1 MNMMR
6 LIAIALPVAFLLA
19 CGGGGGGTA
28 AAPNMPG
35 TGGSPNTP
43 GTGSMAM
50 PETLPGYA
58 VDAAMA
64 RTHIGVMT
72 APTAANTMTEMAI
85 VTEIQTR
92 ATTPNRFE
100 FTDFSGTPSVD
111 IECTNNNSSC
121 SGTVPDVG
129 RLTFSLTGID
139 DLSLVDETGLV
150 GFNSNTQ
157 AVMLHRGVTL
167 IQSQAVARD
176 SNGTQL
182 TFLTYGGW
190 ATNSVFGV
198 ERLDVL
204 EDGETTTRYASFSFG
219 NATGSNPQFTA
230 EQQQSLGS
238 NLRWNGVMVGTDT
251 ETGHILQGDVLMDY
265 VNSDLTVLDLI
276 RFNNVKNLTTGADV
290 TFGSGQRSGELAFTA
305 ITLTNGNFE
314 KTTGGDS
321 IKGSFYGT
329 GHEAAAGIFNSGT
342 HNIIGAF
349 GAEKP

>member
-1 MNMMR
+1 
-6 LIAIALPVAFLLA
+6 
-19 CGGGGGGTA
+19 
-28 AAPNMPG
+28 
-35 TGGSPNTP
+35 
-43 GTGSMAM
+43 MAM

-72 APTAANTMTEMAI
+72 APTAANTMNETAI
-85 VTEIQTR
+85 VTEIQR
-92 ATTPNRFE
+92 IATDADTFE
-100 FTDFSGTPSVD
+100 FSDFGPTASAVTVNCANKS
-111 IECTNNNSSC
+111 CTTGNID
-121 SGTVPDVG
+121 DVG
-129 RLTFSLTGID
+129 TLTFSLTGID

-157 AVMLHRGVTL
+157 AVMVHRGVTL

-219 NATGSNPQFTA
+219 NATGMDPQFTA
-230 EQQQSLGS
+230 EQQQTRGS
-238 NLRWNGVMVGTDT
+238 NLRWEGVMVGTNT
-251 ETGHILQGDVLMDY
+251 ETGHILQGEVLMDY
-265 VNSDLTVLDLI
+265 VNSDLAVLDLI
-276 RFNNVKNLTTGADV
+276 RFNKVKNLTTGAAV
-290 TFGSGQRSGELAFTA
+290 TFGSGQRNDELAFTA
-305 ITLTNGNFE
+305 ITLNNSGNFE

-349 GAEKP
+349 GAAKKE